1 MHPLVQ
7 YVAEGLMVVAIG
19 GMLWSAASRVRRGQ
33 VKAVICPA
41 CQRTASRAYRY
52 WHRCGALLDQPLA
65 SEE

>member
-1 MHPLVQ
+1 MHPVVQ

-41 CQRTASRAYRY
+41 CQRTASRAYHY
-52 WHRCGALLDQPLA
+52 CHRCGQPLDQPLA

>member
-1 MHPLVQ
+1 MNPVVQ

-19 GMLWSAASRVRRGQ
+19 GMLWSAVSRVRRGK
-33 VKAVICPA
+33 VNVVTCPA

-52 WHRCGALLDQPLA
+52 CHRCGTLLDQPLA

>member
-1 MHPLVQ
+1 MNPVVQ
-7 YVAEGLMVVAIG
+7 YVAEALMVVAIG

-33 VKAVICPA
+33 VKAVICLA

-52 WHRCGALLDQPLA
+52 CHRCGALLDHPVA